1 LVGNC
6 LPYKFFFGSFFTF
19 CAGAEAVVPGAP
31 SAQLKKERFFIE
43 TFVLKHKPLFASF
56 AYFFLKKVGYTLQI
70 LIKIFTHKEVLQ

>member
-1 LVGNC
+1 VNDFTFLFSSTLILVGNC

-31 SAQLKKERFFIE
+31 SAQLKKEHF
-43 TFVLKHKPLFASF
+43 F

-70 LIKIFTHKEVLQ
+70 LIKIFVHKEVLL